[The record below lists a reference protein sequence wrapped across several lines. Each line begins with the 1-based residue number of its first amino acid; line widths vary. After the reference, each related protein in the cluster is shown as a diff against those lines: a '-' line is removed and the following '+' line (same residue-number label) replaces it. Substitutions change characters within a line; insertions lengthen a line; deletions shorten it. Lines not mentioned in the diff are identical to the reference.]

1 MSVITAKGSDAREN
15 AKKEN
20 LDLTDVRLSLKDGES
35 HRIRILSPEDYVEYN
50 AVGDWDNGIYSQ
62 PVSADSPLLKA
73 HKEGGAKFKNMS
85 PRKRYTLAFG
95 SLETGD
101 LVFFDASRNQ
111 AKAIIATI
119 EEYKDDLDDYAFTF
133 SRTGKQTSTVYSLNP
148 VLKMAEAEKEVFD
161 KLADTEVTMDFFEK
175 VLQPNDEAFVVKLL
189 SEIDPA
195 ILELFPDVDISVF
208 DTEDTASKG
217 STVTKNTDD
226 ISGDGLPF

>member
-1 MSVITAKGSDAREN
+1 MSVITAKGTDAREN

-62 PVSADSPLLKA
+62 PVTADSPLLKA
-73 HKEGGAKFKNMS
+73 HKEGGAKFKNMF
-85 PRKRYTLAFG
+85 PRKRYALAFG
-95 SLETGD
+95 SLETGE

-111 AKAIIATI
+111 AKALIATI

-148 VLKMAEAEKEVFD
+148 VLKMSEKEKETFD
-161 KLADTEVTMDFFEK
+161 KMADTTVEMDFFEK
-175 VLQPNDEAFVVKLL
+175 VLQPNSDDFVVKLL

-195 ILELFPDVDISVF
+195 IVELFPDVDLSVF
-208 DTEDTASKG
+208 DTDESGAKGSSVSKSSTDINEDT
-217 STVTKNTDD
+217 
-226 ISGDGLPF
+226 LPF